1 MSIRTRS
8 IALLAGLATVACASS
23 ASAVIL
29 TDNSAGTRAGL
40 LASNGLVPLDLSG
53 VVAGLSSSNSYTTN
67 FASPTPGAYTG
78 TLTAEV
84 FGNVGLP
91 GLALNQVMIIYTM
104 TGNGPSGIELF
115 QMGVDTSTNID
126 YNDLLAATHGSITD
140 QTTIGQVSPQVE
152 LLNNAGT
159 NNTLS
164 FDYQNGGDV
173 LGGVG
178 NTETLQWYVLS
189 SADVAI
195 DFVDV
200 TISDFGTTTVQS
212 LSLVDVPG
220 LPDLNT
226 PTPGAL
232 ALLSVAGV
240 AGLRRRR

>member
-8 IALLAGLATVACASS
+8 IAAIAGFAAVACASS
-23 ASAVIL
+23 ASAVIIGD
-29 TDNSAGTRAGL
+29 TTAGTRAGL

-53 VVAGLSSSNSYTTN
+53 VIAGLSTTNSFTTN
-67 FASPTPGAYTG
+67 FASPVPGAYTG

-91 GLALNQVMIIYTM
+91 GLALNQVLMIYTM
-104 TGNGPSGIELF
+104 TGNGPSGVELF

-126 YNDLLAATHGSITD
+126 FNDLLAATHGSITD
-140 QTTIGQVSPQVE
+140 QTTVGQVSPQVE
-152 LLNNAGT
+152 LLNNFGT

-173 LGGVG
+173 LGAVGVS
-178 NTETLQWYVLS
+178 ETLQWYVLTT
-189 SADVAI
+189 ADVAI
-195 DFVDV
+195 DFIDV

-226 PTPGAL
+226 PTPGAV
-232 ALLSVAGV
+232 ALLSIAGV